1 MWNGMIII
9 IIMMMITLRGEKKA
23 FQQMGFNLPT
33 MQQTG
38 GDVRLLQGPQPLI
51 TPLCE
56 QAPPPMEGRV
66 HPPRTPFP
74 WHAHST
80 REGHK
85 KEHGKKSSGA
95 QSGTGHSASLASSA
109 LVKADCPRA
118 LQSDGLCEGSNT
130 IMSCLQKKRGASF
143 MFDPSGNAYL

>member
-1 MWNGMIII
+1 
-9 IIMMMITLRGEKKA
+9 
-23 FQQMGFNLPT
+23 MGFNLPT

-66 HPPRTPFP
+66 HPPRTPLP

-85 KEHGKKSSGA
+85 KEHGKKPSPERD
-95 QSGTGHSASLASSA
+95 SASLASSA

-118 LQSDGLCEGSNT
+118 LQSDGLCEESNT

>member
-1 MWNGMIII
+1 
-9 IIMMMITLRGEKKA
+9 
-23 FQQMGFNLPT
+23 MGFNLPT

-66 HPPRTPFP
+66 HPPRTPLP

-95 QSGTGHSASLASSA
+95 QSGTG
-109 LVKADCPRA
+109 
-118 LQSDGLCEGSNT
+118 LC
-130 IMSCLQKKRGASF
+130 
-143 MFDPSGNAYL
+143 

>member
-1 MWNGMIII
+1 
-9 IIMMMITLRGEKKA
+9 
-23 FQQMGFNLPT
+23 MGFNLPT

-66 HPPRTPFP
+66 HPPRTPLP

-85 KEHGKKSSGA
+85 KEHGKKLSGA
-95 QSGTGHSASLASSA
+95 QSGMGPCLASSA
-109 LVKADCPRA
+109 LLKKKADCPRA
-118 LQSDGLCEGSNT
+118 LQSDGLCEESNT
-130 IMSCLQKKRGASF
+130 IMSCLQKKEGPHLCLIPLATLTSK
-143 MFDPSGNAYL
+143 YLSSN